1 MQKPNVI
8 ETSTELNNSS
18 ESVYKLNNELKLDEL
33 ILQLTEKSAEL
44 SLTHSLTLCLSPLKQ
59 KTEQIDYRSAVH

>member
-1 MQKPNVI
+1 MKEKKNI
-8 ETSTELNNSS
+8 KLENAKTERHRTSTELNNSS

-44 SLTHSLTLCLSPLKQ
+44 SLTHSLSL
-59 KTEQIDYRSAVH
+59 